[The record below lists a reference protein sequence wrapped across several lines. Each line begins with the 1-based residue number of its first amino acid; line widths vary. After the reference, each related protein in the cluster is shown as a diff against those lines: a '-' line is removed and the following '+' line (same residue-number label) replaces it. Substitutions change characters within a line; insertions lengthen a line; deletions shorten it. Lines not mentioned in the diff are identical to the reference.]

1 MKLTLMDMIASLV
14 ISCLMMVSFE
24 FVIVQAQNSCS
35 PESAGSCVVDGF
47 IGSKVIYEDA
57 FFKVWN
63 FTLSPGEMT
72 SMHRHD
78 CDYHF
83 VAIQPTELEVYGE
96 KGHRLFSFRAEGTL
110 GFKIEGQE
118 LVQIPP
124 TSASSGN
131 SDFAPIRV
139 PRVHAARNIGEGEY
153 YEILFESK
161 TNCV

>member
-1 MKLTLMDMIASLV
+1 
-14 ISCLMMVSFE
+14 
-24 FVIVQAQNSCS
+24 
-35 PESAGSCVVDGF
+35 VVDGF

-57 FFKVWN
+57 IFKVWN

-83 VAIQPTELEVYGE
+83 VAIHPTELEVFGE
-96 KGHRLFSFRAEGTL
+96 KGDRLFSFRAEGTL
-110 GFKIEGQE
+110 GFKIEVQE

-124 TSASSGN
+124 TSASSKN
-131 SDFAPIRV
+131 SDFTPIRV
-139 PRVHAARNIGEGEY
+139 PRVHAAKNIGEGQY